1 MLRPSVYLTCLLANF
16 LLRHQKTNFKKDEI
30 CIFQVVKKDEIY
42 IIQVFKQHEID
53 VWKMKNS
60 AAHCELLFFTLLFCE
75 DSNLGQG
82 RKRRHPEP

>member
-16 LLRHQKTNFKKDEI
+16 LLRHQKHQISTRIKII
-30 CIFQVVKKDEIY
+30 CMF
-42 IIQVFKQHEID
+42 QVFKQHEID